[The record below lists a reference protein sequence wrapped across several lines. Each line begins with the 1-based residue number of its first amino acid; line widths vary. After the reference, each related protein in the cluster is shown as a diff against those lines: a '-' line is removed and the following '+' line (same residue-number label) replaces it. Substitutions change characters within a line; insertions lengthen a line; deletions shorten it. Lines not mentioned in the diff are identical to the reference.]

1 MPILALVPPVSV
13 LLAKSG
19 LIQKYDL
26 SCVKA
31 VVNGAAPLPAEVS
44 EDLKRQLGGNVQM
57 KQGKLFIITHITIT
71 TMRRHQGLSS

>member
-1 MPILALVPPVSV
+1 MSV

-31 VVNGAAPLPAEVS
+31 IGNGGAPLPAEVG
-44 EDLKRQLGGNVQM
+44 EDLKKQLGGNVHM
-57 KQGKLFIITHITIT
+57 KQGE
-71 TMRRHQGLSS
+71 

>member
-1 MPILALVPPVSV
+1 MPPVSV

-31 VVNGAAPLPAEVS
+31 VSNAGAPLPAEVS
-44 EDLKRQLGGNVQM
+44 EDLKKQLGGKVHM
-57 KQGKLFIITHITIT
+57 KQGE
-71 TMRRHQGLSS
+71 